1 MLILGLLPAVGRL
14 RVKSAQ
20 FVKTLEPTDSV
31 LLASMCSINPGRKCS
46 RGGPLDL
53 PKIEQ
58 GLTPARPWGAT
69 LSGCVAALARRLRH
83 APILLSFDPDRAGR
97 WAAARPEPSRRQ
109 RR

>member
-1 MLILGLLPAVGRL
+1 MLILGRRPVVGRL

-46 RGGPLDL
+46 RRGELDL

-58 GLTPARPWGAT
+58 GLTPARPWVAT

-83 APILLSFDPDRAGR
+83 APHSF
-97 WAAARPEPSRRQ
+97 EF
-109 RR
+109 